1 MIGLTLKDELKTKVM
16 IAKTGNSLR
25 SFSKN
30 IGVSHC
36 YLSQIISKKRMPS
49 PKIAYKLASGLGVK
63 IEDIFLVET
72 VDDSK
77 HENKLS
83 VIKM

>member
-49 PKIAYKLASGLGVK
+49 PKIAYRLASGLGVN
-63 IEDIFLVET
+63 IEDIFLVKT
-72 VDDSK
+72 VDDNK
-77 HENKLS
+77 HKIVNK
-83 VIKM
+83 VVRM